1 MIGCRTDKGCEGCVR
16 VGVALCRVDKSTV
29 KASHDRTGAFVAPSV
44 QAIKEWEL
52 HYSEAL
58 DGFIEKFAESGV

>member
-1 MIGCRTDKGCEGCVR
+1 MVGRGTNQGGEGG
-16 VGVALCRVDKSTV
+16 VGVGAALSGVDKSTV